1 MITSQLRRRRGAA
14 VLIVDGARELRFPA
28 QARAGTDTS
37 GADVTFRFSNL
48 FVGRPVRAS
57 TTRSPPLGGCKVE
70 RGGLGGSPAR
80 PPALERARGGRLRR
94 SLVAELSAVAINRD
108 GKTIC
113 GAREADQAHSGTP
126 VARHRMPHGA
136 CGSCLQ
142 PELPTPPAQAGSH
155 YSIYSCPSLY
165 ILQPRPVS
173 GIRFVIV

>member
-80 PPALERARGGRLRR
+80 PPALERARGPFAQVACSGAFCGRHQPGWQDHMRGSR
-94 SLVAELSAVAINRD
+94 S
-108 GKTIC
+108 
-113 GAREADQAHSGTP
+113 
-126 VARHRMPHGA
+126 
-136 CGSCLQ
+136 
-142 PELPTPPAQAGSH
+142 
-155 YSIYSCPSLY
+155 
-165 ILQPRPVS
+165 
-173 GIRFVIV
+173 